1 MEPRSG
7 PMSIILSSGTSEA
20 SVVTQVQFEAGLLPP
35 SSAPGAMSVSPADPQ
50 AARLSARLRTSRS
63 ETVLFMKNSPFG
75 DSIAPDCIR
84 LVSPRGDNYELF
96 VNSRP
101 QRSR

>member
-1 MEPRSG
+1 
-7 PMSIILSSGTSEA
+7 MSIILSSGTSEA
-20 SVVTQVQFEAGLLPP
+20 SVVTQVQFEAGLLPL

-50 AARLSARLRTSRS
+50 AVRPSIIARASRS

-101 QRSR
+101 YRSR